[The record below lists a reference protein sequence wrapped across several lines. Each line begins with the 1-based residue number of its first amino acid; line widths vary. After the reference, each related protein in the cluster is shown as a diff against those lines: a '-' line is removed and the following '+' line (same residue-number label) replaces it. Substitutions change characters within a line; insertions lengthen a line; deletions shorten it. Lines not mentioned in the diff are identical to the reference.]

1 MAMRARS
8 RDRAPSW
15 MRDTVYPDVVI
26 SEESTWRDIND
37 ETLRPRPSGMKR
49 LLMMLRGGHG
59 RR

>member
-1 MAMRARS
+1 
-8 RDRAPSW
+8 